1 MASFDGIIEVLRV
14 WKILA
19 PASCNSEKEDGYVKV
34 DQRVIN
40 GINKNNVLELIRQ
53 SDAIS
58 RAELARQ
65 TQLSLPTVMK
75 ITEELIAQGIV
86 CDYAKGKSTG
96 GKPPKLLRFN
106 YQAGYIIGVDIDN
119 YRMDAILMDLKAGL
133 VCERSHDIHAHMRG
147 ETFADMLVRMLR
159 TLIEESGMRKS
170 QILGIGI
177 STTGGSE
184 AASHPS
190 LREYLCGW
198 GEKGLEELLARTFE
212 LPVVFENSVYAKALG
227 EKMVGNAANIEN
239 FVFVDFGHE
248 VSAAIVVDHQLYNG
262 SHGRAGDLGHM
273 IVEPQGYPCKCG
285 KKGCLNTIASQRAI
299 GERAKE
305 MVAALKPGEYSM
317 MFDMVYG
324 HVEHINF
331 YTVIEA
337 AENGDR
343 TAQEILGDVVR
354 RAGGALCGITGILD
368 PEVIF
373 VSGKIVDGSRMFI
386 RELKQFI
393 ESGQAYG
400 ASQVEVRTSSLG
412 PHIGAIGAASNVLN
426 LFLRDG
432 AVYDRRQAES
442 L

>member
-1 MASFDGIIEVLRV
+1 M
-14 WKILA
+14 
-19 PASCNSEKEDGYVKV
+19 
-34 DQRVIN
+34 
-40 GINKNNVLELIRQ
+40 
-53 SDAIS
+53 
-58 RAELARQ
+58 
-65 TQLSLPTVMK
+65 
-75 ITEELIAQGIV
+75 
-86 CDYAKGKSTG
+86 
-96 GKPPKLLRFN
+96 
-106 YQAGYIIGVDIDN
+106 
-119 YRMDAILMDLKAGL
+119 
-133 VCERSHDIHAHMRG
+133 
-147 ETFADMLVRMLR
+147 
-159 TLIEESGMRKS
+159 
-170 QILGIGI
+170 
-177 STTGGSE
+177 
-184 AASHPS
+184 
-190 LREYLCGW
+190 
-198 GEKGLEELLARTFE
+198 
-212 LPVVFENSVYAKALG
+212 
-227 EKMVGNAANIEN
+227 
-239 FVFVDFGHE
+239 
-248 VSAAIVVDHQLYNG
+248 
-262 SHGRAGDLGHM
+262 
-273 IVEPQGYPCKCG
+273 
-285 KKGCLNTIASQRAI
+285 
-299 GERAKE
+299 
-305 MVAALKPGEYSM
+305 KPGEYSM

-343 TAQEILGDVVR
+343 KAQEILGDVVR